1 MRNKVLPG
9 LARHVKPITIKKTT
23 LEPGVI
29 AEAVSES
36 KIVVSKDVP
45 EDSKLYKRAIAHE
58 GHHAK
63 EMASGRIAYGDN
75 FVRDGDQV
83 FARGG
88 GKIQQGSVWKMEG
101 SKDFPW
107 ERRAIKAEKDV

>member
-1 MRNKVLPG
+1 MRNKALPG
-9 LARHVKPITIKKTT
+9 LVRHAKPITIEQKK
-23 LEPGVI
+23 LAPGI
-29 AEAVSES
+29 TAEAISES
-36 KIVVSKDVP
+36 KIVISKDVP
-45 EDSKLYKRAIAHE
+45 KDSELYKRAIAHE

-107 ERRAIKAEKDV
+107 ERRAYRAEEDV

>member
-1 MRNKVLPG
+1 MRNNVLPG
-9 LARHVKPITIKKTT
+9 LARHMKPVAIEHTT
-23 LEPGVI
+23 LEPGI
-29 AEAVSES
+29 TAEAVSES
-36 KIVVSKDVP
+36 KIVISKDVP
-45 EDSKLYKRAIAHE
+45 KDSELYKRAIAHE

-63 EMASGRIAYGDN
+63 EMASGRIAYGDD

-88 GKIQQGSVWKMEG
+88 GKIQQGSAWKMEG

-107 ERRAIKAEKDV
+107 ERRAYRAEEDV

>member
-9 LARHVKPITIKKTT
+9 LAKHVKPITIKSAT
-23 LEPGVI
+23 LQPGVT

-36 KIVVSKDVP
+36 KIVISKDVP
-45 EDSKLYKRAIAHE
+45 KDSELYKRAIAHE

-63 EMASGRIAYGDN
+63 EMASGRIAYGDS
-75 FVRDGDQV
+75 FVRDDDQV
-83 FARGG
+83 FARKG

-107 ERRAIKAEKDV
+107 ERRAYRAEKDV